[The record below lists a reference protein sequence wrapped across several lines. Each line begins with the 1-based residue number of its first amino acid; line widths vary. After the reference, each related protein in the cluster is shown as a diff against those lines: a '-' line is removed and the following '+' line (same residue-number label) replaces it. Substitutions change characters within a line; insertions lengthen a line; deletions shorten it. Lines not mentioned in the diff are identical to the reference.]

1 MTEFEEEFKKLLGE
15 VNNFVEIAGET
26 RNTRMGAMSDS
37 YVFVIGKGEIEPT
50 RTETSRTGRHGR
62 RIWILTPEENK
73 KAMFVEFRISN
84 TGKRDVIIKN
94 APIPEIETWIKWMWI
109 VQQTHQKHIVDK
121 LHTLFKNLKLPQKQ
135 L

>member
-1 MTEFEEEFKKLLGE
+1 MSIEHDEVKKVLGE
-15 VNNFVEIAGET
+15 VHNYVEIEGEL
-26 RNTRMGAMSDS
+26 RETRMGALSDS
-37 YVFVIGKGEIEPT
+37 YVFVIGIGEVKPKRIEM
-50 RTETSRTGRHGR
+50 SRTGRHGK

-73 KAMFVEFRISN
+73 NAMFVQFEISN
-84 TGKRDVIIKN
+84 TGKRDVKITN
-94 APIPEIETWIKWMWI
+94 SPIPEIASWIKWMWI

>member
-1 MTEFEEEFKKLLGE
+1 MEEFEKEFKKLLGE
-15 VNNFVEIAGET
+15 LPAFVEIEGEI

-37 YVFVIGKGEIEPT
+37 YLFIIGVGEVKPK
-50 RTETSRTGRHGR
+50 RVETSRTGRHGKR
-62 RIWILTPEENK
+62 VWILTTEENK
-73 KAMFVEFRISN
+73 KAMFVQFEISN
-84 TGKRDVIIKN
+84 TGKRNVVVTN

-109 VQQTHQKHIVDK
+109 VQQTHQKHIVER